1 MRFLQFHLT
10 ESGGQ
15 TSKSS
20 RTQGKSDKERP
31 LNSNGSSIEQRYNHG
46 LRNIGSTSTQL
57 MQISEKTNSSTMA
70 HIQPTPVGENAQLMR
85 IMARIGWATLIFLS
99 LFSIGVVGFYLISG
113 KTSWENAVYMT
124 LITVSTV
131 GYGEGV
137 PLTTFGAKV
146 FAGLMSISGLGVL
159 TFLFTSLTVF
169 FLEKDLDHSL
179 RRRRMEKRIKK
190 LRQHFVVCG
199 FGRVG
204 RNVANE
210 LQNTGRQFVAI
221 DPEQAHFD
229 EFLDKF
235 PNLLYLH
242 GDASDDDLLLG
253 ADIMDARGLFAV
265 TGDDSRNLMIIIT
278 AKQLNP
284 QLRIVARAQE
294 IRNIEKMRKAGADEI
309 ICPDFTGGMRMASA
323 MVRPHVVSFL
333 DEMLKSEK
341 NLRVEEV
348 SAPHN
353 FPTTPMGNLRLRSSD
368 YILIAVRAESGWT
381 FNPDDHYLLCAGDVI
396 VAMTSPEGRAEIER
410 HLLEMVRP

>member
-1 MRFLQFHLT
+1 
-10 ESGGQ
+10 
-15 TSKSS
+15 
-20 RTQGKSDKERP
+20 
-31 LNSNGSSIEQRYNHG
+31 
-46 LRNIGSTSTQL
+46 
-57 MQISEKTNSSTMA
+57 MQISEKDHTASTPPV
-70 HIQPTPVGENAQLMR
+70 QPHVVGENAQLMR
-85 IMARIGWATLIFLS
+85 ILARIGWAGLILLI
-99 LFSIGVVGFYLISG
+99 LFGVGVYGFYLIG
-113 KTSWENAVYMT
+113 DKASWENAIYMT
-124 LITVSTV
+124 LITISTV

-169 FLEKDLDHSL
+169 FLEKDLDYSL

-190 LRQHFVVCG
+190 LRQHFIVCG

-204 RNVANE
+204 RNVAQE

-221 DPEQAHFD
+221 DPDQANFD
-229 EFLDKF
+229 DFLDKF

-242 GDASDDDLLLG
+242 GDASDDDLLCG

-284 QLRIVARAQE
+284 QLRIVARSHE
-294 IRNIEKMRKAGADEI
+294 LRNVEKMRKAGADEI

-348 SAPHN
+348 LTPRD
-353 FPTTPMGNLRLRSSD
+353 FPITPMGKLRLRSAD
-368 YILIAVRAESGWT
+368 YILIAVRADGDWT
-381 FNPDDHYLLCAGDVI
+381 FNPDDQYLLRAGDVI
-396 VAMTSPEGRAEIER
+396 VAMTSTEGRAEIER
-410 HLLEMVRP
+410 HLLEMTGT

>member
-1 MRFLQFHLT
+1 
-10 ESGGQ
+10 
-15 TSKSS
+15 
-20 RTQGKSDKERP
+20 
-31 LNSNGSSIEQRYNHG
+31 
-46 LRNIGSTSTQL
+46 
-57 MQISEKTNSSTMA
+57 MQISEKNNPASVSTMEPRTVA
-70 HIQPTPVGENAQLMR
+70 ENAQLMR
-85 IMARIGWATLIFLS
+85 ILARIGWATLIL
-99 LFSIGVVGFYLISG
+99 LVLIGVGVLGFYFIG
-113 KTSWENAVYMT
+113 DQTSWENAIYMT
-124 LITVSTV
+124 LITISTV

-137 PLTTFGAKV
+137 PLTSFGAKV

-169 FLEKDLDHSL
+169 FLEKDLDYSL

-190 LRQHFVVCG
+190 LRQHYIVCG

-210 LQNTGRQFVAI
+210 LQKTGRQFVAI
-221 DPEQAHFD
+221 DPDQVNFD

-235 PNLLYLH
+235 PDLLYLH

-253 ADIMDARGLFAV
+253 ADITDAHGLFAV

-284 QLRIVARAQE
+284 RLRIVARSHE
-294 IRNIEKMRKAGADEI
+294 LRNVEKMRKAGADEV

-333 DEMLKSEK
+333 AEMLKSEK

-348 SAPHN
+348 STPHN
-353 FPTTPMGNLRLRSSD
+353 FPATAMGKLRLRSPD
-368 YILIAVRAESGWT
+368 YILIAVRADGDWT
-381 FNPDDHYLLCAGDVI
+381 FNPNDDYLLRAGDVI
-396 VAMTSPEGRAEIER
+396 VAMTSTEGRAEIES
-410 HLLEMVRP
+410 HLLDVIRA